1 MTFPLISI
9 PKRVVYVDDKGSF
22 LEVLRKTMPRH
33 HAREFIS
40 SPLDAVER
48 LSMEGMYWRDLERLL
63 SVAETEGN
71 ERTGFATRLIESYFG
86 NWSRFHLT
94 SVLIVDYAMPGL
106 SGLELIK
113 KLSAWPGRR
122 ILLTGEADAQ
132 VAISA
137 FNAGL
142 IQKFIPKST
151 PNLYRAL
158 TSGYEEMHQTVC
170 EHLGHLIRPTLTP
183 EQRDILHRPAVVEG
197 LRQKVED
204 LDWSE
209 YVLIARPFGLLGMR
223 HDGPLQWLQLE
234 TRESLG
240 SLAEILTA
248 DGFAQ
253 LDIRQV
259 QDGHFLANA
268 ELHQELALPGQPQ
281 LADAE
286 LIAEGPDLYAA
297 VFDLANLPVL
307 SSKVYGI
314 DDIMS
319 PMEEMRSLVRD
330 LVVEHQRGVDDGE
343 LDVAMDDGDE
353 DLSRPGSDAVLSPPT
368 SRPAHDVTGFDA
380 VLQRL
385 ATTVAQSEMHRHA
398 LTLVLAERSV
408 PPAVNAYV
416 QAVLAVQQAK

>member
-48 LSMEGMYWRDLERLL
+48 LGMEGMYWRDLERLL
-63 SVAETEGN
+63 SVAETDGN
-71 ERTGFATRLIESYFG
+71 ERTGFATRLIECYFA

-106 SGLELIK
+106 SGLELIE

-122 ILLTGEADAQ
+122 ILLTGEADAN
-132 VAISA
+132 VAICA

-158 TSGYEEMHQTVC
+158 KSGYEEMHQTVC
-170 EHLGHLIRPTLTP
+170 EHLGHLIRPTLTS
-183 EQRDILHRPAVVEG
+183 EQRDVLHRPEVIAG
-197 LRQKVED
+197 LKRKVED

-209 YVLIARPFGLLGMR
+209 YVLIARPFGLLGMSY
-223 HDGPLQWLQLE
+223 DGPLQWLQLE
-234 TRESLG
+234 TADSLQSFG
-240 SLAEILTA
+240 EILATEGLS
-248 DGFAQ
+248 D

-268 ELHQELALPGQPQ
+268 ELHQELALPGKPE

-286 LIAEGPDLYAA
+286 LIAEGPGVYAA
-297 VFDLANLPVL
+297 VFDLANVPVL
-307 SSKVYGI
+307 SSKAYGI

-319 PMEEMRSLVRD
+319 PMEEIRSLLRD
-330 LVVEHQRGVDDGE
+330 MVVEHQRSVADGD
-343 LDVAMDDGDE
+343 LDSGLDEGDE
-353 DLSRPGSDAVLSPPT
+353 DMSRSGTDAVLSPPT
-368 SRPAHDVTGFDA
+368 SRPARDVTGLEA

-385 ATTVAQSEMHRHA
+385 TAAVGQSEMHRNA
-398 LTLVLAERSV
+398 LSLVLAEQAV
-408 PPAVNAYV
+408 PAAVNAYV
-416 QAVLAVQQAK
+416 QAALAVQQAK